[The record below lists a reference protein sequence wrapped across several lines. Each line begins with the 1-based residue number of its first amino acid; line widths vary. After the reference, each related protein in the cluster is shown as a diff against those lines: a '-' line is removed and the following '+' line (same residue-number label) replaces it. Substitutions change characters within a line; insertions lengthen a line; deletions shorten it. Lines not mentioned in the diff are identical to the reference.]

1 MMLPRQSEAAVE
13 ALQRTQEREGEEWQ
27 RNMASLYELTR
38 FVAANVA
45 CYRYALLY
53 FASSSS
59 SALLLSLYVC
69 LPSPPVPC

>member
-27 RNMASLYELTR
+27 RNVTSLHELTR

-53 FASSSS
+53 VTLFSSFFFI
-59 SALLLSLYVC
+59 
-69 LPSPPVPC
+69 